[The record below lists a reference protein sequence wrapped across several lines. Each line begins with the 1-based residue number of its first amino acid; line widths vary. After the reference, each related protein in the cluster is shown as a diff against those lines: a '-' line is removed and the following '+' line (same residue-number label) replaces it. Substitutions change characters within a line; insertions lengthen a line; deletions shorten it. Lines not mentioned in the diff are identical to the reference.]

1 METHGAF
8 IYLGD
13 GAHAFIDGIPDTCDH
28 DYSDEVFISKSG
40 KVIHWHTYRQWA
52 RFNSDMRRDLIFEH
66 HDKIDDP
73 ILTGTSECR
82 KCHKIYSPPIHD
94 F

>member
-8 IYLGD
+8 IQLPNG
-13 GAHAFIDGIPDTCDH
+13 HAFIDGIPDTCEH
-28 DYSDEVFISKSG
+28 DYSDDVFISKSG
-40 KVIHWHTYRQWA
+40 KVIHWHTYKQWA
-52 RFNSDMRRDLIFEH
+52 SYISIARAELIMQY

-73 ILTGTSECR
+73 IVCGTSECR
-82 KCHKIYSPPIHD
+82 KCKKIFHPPM